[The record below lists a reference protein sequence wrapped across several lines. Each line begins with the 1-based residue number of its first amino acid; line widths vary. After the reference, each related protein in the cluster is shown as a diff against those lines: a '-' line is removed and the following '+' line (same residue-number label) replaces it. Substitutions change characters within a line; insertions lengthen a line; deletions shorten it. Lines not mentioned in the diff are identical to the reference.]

1 MKIKKV
7 LISGLLLG
15 LMLNLA
21 GCVGSPGKSQKKSSS
36 VKTEKKVK
44 QSSKQIKDKSN
55 EVVVKV
61 KR

>member
-7 LISGLLLG
+7 IISGLLLG
-15 LMLNLA
+15 LTVNLA
-21 GCVGSPGKSQKKSSS
+21 GCGGSSGSIKKNSSS
-36 VKTEKKVK
+36 VKTEKKAK
-44 QSSKQIKDKSN
+44 QSSKKVQDKSN

>member
-7 LISGLLLG
+7 MVSGLLLG

-21 GCVGSPGKSQKKSSS
+21 GCGGSPGSDKKDSSS
-36 VKTEKKVK
+36 VKTEKKAK
-44 QSSKQIKDKSN
+44 QSSKKIQDKSN